1 MSRIAISAGHDNK
14 RRGACFN
21 NVCEHDLTVPW
32 QHALLTYLGSNGVR
46 VPPDLP
52 LRDKIAW
59 INADRT
65 IDMAVEIHFNSDA
78 AHKGS
83 GCETLYAP
91 RSRKGKALA
100 ETVQAAMSSFCAPN
114 RGAKEGWYRMDRPGH
129 VDYAGDIDG
138 DETVDAF
145 LGRTRC
151 PAIIVEPFFIH
162 EQARI
167 LALREVVCE
176 VMADALQHYTQRS
189 DS

>member
-83 GCETLYAP
+83 GCETLYAL
-91 RSRKGKALA
+91 SL
-100 ETVQAAMSSFCAPN
+100 
-114 RGAKEGWYRMDRPGH
+114 
-129 VDYAGDIDG
+129 
-138 DETVDAF
+138 
-145 LGRTRC
+145 
-151 PAIIVEPFFIH
+151 IH
-162 EQARI
+162 I
-167 LALREVVCE
+167 
-176 VMADALQHYTQRS
+176 
-189 DS
+189 